1 MKLFCVFISLLFII
15 VSAYDLMDY
24 KRDVFIANLLIQK
37 ASEIKYQ
44 NRNGLEYLIE
54 IIVYDDKYLM
64 DTMNL
69 MLTIPEFAATDKIYE
84 CVLVQRKLQSE
95 ITVELFIPIP
105 EVQDKYGNKPDV
117 SLVQLCTYIGLWTST
132 KIPSHYIKDVSI
144 DGENGVCIL
153 LDKDNCVKKY
163 RSFDGIYYQVDVD
176 DIDHRIVKLQE
187 QL

>member
-1 MKLFCVFISLLFII
+1 
-15 VSAYDLMDY
+15 
-24 KRDVFIANLLIQK
+24 
-37 ASEIKYQ
+37 
-44 NRNGLEYLIE
+44 
-54 IIVYDDKYLM
+54 M

-105 EVQDKYGNKPDV
+105 EVQDKFVQILKLSDLGKKRRTFSKAALKNLIIRALDGNKPDV